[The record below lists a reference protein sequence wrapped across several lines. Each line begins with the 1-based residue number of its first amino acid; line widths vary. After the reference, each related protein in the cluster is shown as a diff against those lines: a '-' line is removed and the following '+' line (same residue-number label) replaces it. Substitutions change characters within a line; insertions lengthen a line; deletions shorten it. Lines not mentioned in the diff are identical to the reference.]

1 MDKKKRSDEFYAAL
15 NRIAYS
21 VKQDTTKLDELF
33 DRQEELI
40 GSLEQQVKDLRE
52 GFQWI
57 KGMENLFYN
66 QVTFLDNGR
75 EIRRIDPSLDKW
87 ANLFR
92 SLFGTVNEA
101 LDPKYK

>member
-1 MDKKKRSDEFYAAL
+1 MNILKPERLELMKKTWESGEYDP
-15 NRIAYS
+15 NWIP
-21 VKQDTTKLDELF
+21 
-33 DRQEELI
+33 ELI
-40 GSLEQQVKDLRE
+40 EYIHDLQD
-52 GFQWI
+52 GFKWI

-66 QVTFLDNGR
+66 QVTFLEEGG